1 MAIGRITYPDK
12 VDYRQEGQ
20 DDRYKKLLLKT

>member
-1 MAIGRITYPDK
+1 MAIGRITYANK

-20 DDRYKKLLLKT
+20 ETNIRLLLKT